1 MPKYLPTGCPK
12 CGADL
17 PKRLP
22 KGGRP
27 SRWCSEG
34 CQRSG
39 EAEMS
44 RLQSLLRKLESELY
58 NGGPPMR
65 LEWVAG
71 AIRSGRPVMTIWRV
85 RRRNDRPG
93 YHRGSR
99 VSLIR

>member
-1 MPKYLPTGCPK
+1 MPKYLPTECPK

-17 PKRLP
+17 PKRSP

-44 RLQSLLRKLESELY
+44 GCSRCFGSWSRSCIT
-58 NGGPPMR
+58 GPADA
-65 LEWVAG
+65 VGAGCG
-71 AIRSGRPVMTIWRV
+71 AIEERQTVMTIWRV
-85 RRRNDRPG
+85 CRRNDRPG